1 MNTSKKLLSI
11 NNLKKYFP
19 IAKSSIFQKEQLYV
33 KANEDISIDIYE
45 GETIGVVG
53 ESGCGKSTL
62 GRVLLQLYDQTAGE
76 SIYYGRSIAEVA
88 PSYVKETI
96 IHFDRHIKKYEKLRD
111 KAEKLEKE
119 VEEAGGEEQAD
130 FSLLQNK
137 NLAAATAQTELQH
150 IVKIVGGFFA
160 VRDHEGI
167 RKNLEIYNCNIKVVK
182 LKKKLDAQKVRLE
195 YLEGKV
201 EDEKT
206 ADSQKASLNKRI
218 DNLQSKIAA
227 TESAAQTEEDKFS
240 ALCAQLSEIK
250 DKYRGDEEFDKYEAM
265 LDNGVDLAR
274 LKYNE
279 IRPLRRDLQIIFQD
293 PYSSLNP
300 RMTVGQII
308 EEGLTTHNFYRHG
321 SKAMK
326 EYILQTMAKCGLQ
339 DYMLHRYPHQFSGGQ
354 RQRICIAR
362 ALAVKPKFVV
372 CDECVSALDVSIQS
386 QIINLLEDLKEKEGL
401 TYLFISHDL
410 SVVRYISDRIC
421 VMYLG
426 NVVEFADAETIF
438 EDPRHPYTIALLS
451 SIPTTDIESLSKE
464 RILLEGNIPSPIK
477 PPSGCKFHTRCYMAC
492 EKCSRVAPPL
502 VEVEP
507 GHFVACH
514 NLNRKMD
521 ENGNYLFELPKM
533 VKKTVKMQ
541 DEQDGS
547 ESSVDETT
555 DFPIEEL
562 EERIDEQ
569 QNGVVQVEN
578 VCDDPQVEV
587 AEDIA
592 EKSLD

>member
-33 KANEDISIDIYE
+33 KANEDISLDIYE

-76 SIYYGRSIAEVA
+76 SVYYGRSIAEVA

-96 IHFDRHIKKYEKLRD
+96 IHFDLHVKKYEKLRE

-119 VEEAGGEEQAD
+119 VEAVGEDNAD
-130 FSLLQNK
+130 FFLLQNK
-137 NLAAATAQTELQH
+137 NLAAANAQTELQH

-160 VRDHEGI
+160 VRDQEGI
-167 RKNLEIYNCNIKVVK
+167 RKNLEIYNCNIKSVK
-182 LKKKLDAQKVRLE
+182 LKKKLETQRVQLD
-195 YLEGKV
+195 YLEGKLQEENIADRQKESLQKRV
-201 EDEKT
+201 DKLT
-206 ADSQKASLNKRI
+206 A
-218 DNLQSKIAA
+218 KIAA
-227 TESAAQTEEDKFS
+227 TERAAQAADEKFDF
-240 ALCAQLSEIK
+240 LCLQLAEIK
-250 DKYRGDEEFDKYEAM
+250 DKYKDNEEFAKYEAM

-326 EYILQTMAKCGLQ
+326 EYILQTMSKCGLQ

-386 QIINLLEDLKEKEGL
+386 QIINLLEELKEKEGL

-426 NVVEFADAETIF
+426 NVVELADAETIF
-438 EDPRHPYTIALLS
+438 SDPRHPYTIALLS
-451 SIPTTDIESLSKE
+451 SIPTTDIESLEKE

-492 EKCSRVAPPL
+492 EKCNRVPPPL

-514 NLNRKMD
+514 NLKKKVD
-521 ENGNYLFELPKM
+521 EDGNYLFELPKM
-533 VKKTVKMQ
+533 VKKTAKGQ
-541 DEQDGS
+541 DIATENA
-547 ESSVDETT
+547 
-555 DFPIEEL
+555 DFPIEEVEQKIETL
-562 EERIDEQ
+562 QDDKVDLTDAERPD
-569 QNGVVQVEN
+569 VVVT
-578 VCDDPQVEV
+578 
-587 AEDIA
+587 EDIA
-592 EKSLD
+592 QKTLD